1 MEKRTVRIYK
11 APDGQGKF
19 INKTS
24 QFLQK
29 AQQGAQVQQSQENRM
44 QQYAKLVYDKL
55 SNEDTPEEVYD
66 VLVQQGLSSEIA
78 QAMISQIMQ
87 KMIDN
92 GELDPAYNEN
102 DEAENGEQQ
111 EAPEEEEQASVNA
124 EEEEVTESNM
134 PYAEDE
140 TVEEEEGNEP
150 WAADMYQEGG
160 EAYVSNQYDDQNS
173 EKEEVQD
180 YESLVEN
187 TPGKQSQLQFSNTDA
202 YLPDYTPLAWENIE
216 ALQPQ
221 QSLKHGGMPSKKS
234 FVKNV
239 MSIIKRQAGGE
250 GADKSN
256 SVGKGNPFDT
266 ETNTLE
272 KRKTGFLSTLKDQTT
287 KAKTEDIYK
296 KLMSSNDPDLHKVAS
311 TLAGQEQA
319 PQDNAFPEQ
328 PYAQVGGFIGGEDPL
343 YRFVYGGDDEVNPE
357 YYEEGMLPEAQD
369 GKTVDPW
376 EGYEIKK
383 AKVTYTP
390 RVKTTAGGLRGTL
403 LPWNPI
409 GRVTGQT
416 AQQVGNPYNLKDNTP
431 YTGSVQG
438 QTPIARHVT
447 KTTMFGRRPKE
458 WIDIYQAPGNVY
470 GVKPNAPQE
479 TPSSRTPERTLSR
492 EELKKMRKEEQGTK
506 KIKEKVSISKETT
519 PEKVLSREELAA
531 LRKQDE
537 YVKMM
542 ENTRNKKE
550 QESKN
555 TIKFKAPTE
564 YIDPLED
571 KWFGFSDKKSYG
583 DYHNLKN
590 QKDLQFQNEIVKSI
604 DKTNPVK
611 SFGKSSLQ
619 DFTYPNFFEKR
630 RLNKIAN
637 ERDQRL
643 ANEYDNEQA
652 EYEAVPNKKFVYG
665 NDSEEEPEYQYGG
678 SLSKYLPGGLTDPS
692 AINKRKSDS
701 TSMMADQEGYLGSP
715 IGRPTFGRSETYADQ
730 NLANTV
736 GRQPMTAMPRIND
749 LKMDA
754 ESAED
759 KAIREEMAGV
769 ASQPMTAMPTI
780 QAPQLQVNSPEYVG
794 VKNKAENQRSFDG
807 EAGVNVFNAGT
818 QGVLGIID
826 RRQKA
831 EQERQMME
839 DEFNADNLY
848 GTSTEK
854 DRGDWVDYG
863 SQLGQYRFDQMGQD
877 RSGRFS
883 YGQEGG
889 YMQEGGFTE
898 GEEVE
903 MTEAELADFI
913 ANGGEVEYI

>member
-102 DEAENGEQQ
+102 DEAEEGEQQ
-111 EAPEEEEQASVNA
+111 EAPEEEQQASVNA
-124 EEEEVTESNM
+124 EEEEATESYM

-150 WAADMYQEGG
+150 WATDMYQQGG

-173 EKEEVQD
+173 EEEEVQD

-266 ETNTLE
+266 YTNTLE

-296 KLMSSNDPDLHKVAS
+296 KLMSSNDPELHKVAS

-319 PQDNAFPEQ
+319 PQDYGFPEQ
-328 PYAQVGGFIGGEDPL
+328 PYAQTGGFTGGEDPL
-343 YRFVYGGDDEVNPE
+343 YRFVYGGDEDVNPE
-357 YYEEGMLPEAQD
+357 YYDEGMLPEAQD
-369 GKTVDPW
+369 GKSVEKKDTDKKAVDPW

-409 GRVTGQT
+409 GRVTGQI
-416 AQQVGNPYNLKDNTP
+416 AKQVGTPYYINNNTP
-431 YTGSVQG
+431 YTGSMQG
-438 QTPIARHVT
+438 QIPIGRHVT

-458 WIDIYQAPGNVY
+458 WVDIYQLPAGY
-470 GVKPNAPQE
+470 TQQQTSE
-479 TPSSRTPERTLSR
+479 PS
-492 EELKKMRKEEQGTK
+492 
-506 KIKEKVSISKETT
+506 EKL
-519 PEKVLSREELAA
+519 LSREELAA
-531 LRKQDE
+531 ERKKE
-537 YVKMM
+537 EIMKMQ
-542 ENTRNKKE
+542 EDTRNKKSQPTVKPANPTITDNNAE
-550 QESKN
+550 SLYESK
-555 TIKFKAPTE
+555 
-564 YIDPLED
+564 
-571 KWFGFSDKKSYG
+571 YG
-583 DYHNLKN
+583 
-590 QKDLQFQNEIVKSI
+590 
-604 DKTNPVK
+604 
-611 SFGKSSLQ
+611 
-619 DFTYPNFFEKR
+619 
-630 RLNKIAN
+630 
-637 ERDQRL
+637 
-643 ANEYDNEQA
+643 
-652 EYEAVPNKKFVYG
+652 
-665 NDSEEEPEYQYGG
+665 YQYGG
-678 SLSKYLPGGLTDPS
+678 NLGKYFPGGPADPS
-692 AINKRKSDS
+692 AINKRKSDP
-701 TSMMADQEGYLGSP
+701 TSMMTDQEGYLGAP
-715 IGRPTFGRSETYADQ
+715 IGRPTFGRSETYAEVNRQ
-730 NLANTV
+730 NAMTAA
-736 GRQPMTAMPRIND
+736 RKEPMT
-749 LKMDA
+749 
-754 ESAED
+754 SAP
-759 KAIREEMAGV
+759 ITR
-769 ASQPMTAMPTI
+769 SIMTPISTLPGPSEI
-780 QAPQLQVNSPEYVG
+780 DPKVPEKQILQQKPEYVG
-794 VKNKAENQRSFDG
+794 VKNKAKNKRLFDG
-807 EAGVNVFNAGT
+807 ETSLNVFNAGA
-818 QGVLGIID
+818 QGALGMID
-826 RRQKA
+826 RIQKA
-831 EQERQMME
+831 KQEGQMME
-839 DEFNADNLY
+839 NEFNADNLY
-848 GTSTEK
+848 GASTAK
-854 DRGDWVDYG
+854 DRGDTVDYG

-877 RSGRFS
+877 RSSRFS

-889 YMQEGGFTE
+889 YMQEGGFAE